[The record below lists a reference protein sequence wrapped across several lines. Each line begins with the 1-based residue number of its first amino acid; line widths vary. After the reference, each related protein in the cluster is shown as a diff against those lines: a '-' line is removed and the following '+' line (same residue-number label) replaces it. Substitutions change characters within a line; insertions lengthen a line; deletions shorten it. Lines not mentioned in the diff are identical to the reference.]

1 MSYQKNI
8 QNMPI
13 NTKQNNLNLIS
24 IEKYPNQKLNDIN
37 NQENNNPNNL
47 NINPS
52 NDLIKSKFDE
62 GSNLSNINIDEEK
75 NLKNNV
81 DFLFGDSDNEN
92 DNIKQNTYSNNN
104 NINNT
109 NNSYDFGNDNS
120 INEEKR
126 IEIANNLFDK
136 SLTASLNSN
145 INNNDNISSY
155 SINTINYEKRK
166 EAADKLFQS
175 QSDIS
180 SKLDNINKNL
190 NSSIKSNKTNMSNV
204 INNLTGSNIGLN
216 INELA
221 NKYANRD
228 KMIHE
233 SLHSNDSDFIRS
245 NSQENIIFENNIDET
260 NKIEEDE
267 GIEFNKNLIEFKDK
281 INIRNKNAIN
291 NINNL
296 NQLGEHQ
303 SRNISNP
310 KKKQQHSLKNAL
322 IQSTKKKQ
330 NNKSIINI
338 SDNNINNMEESTE
351 KKTDLKINKNNIIDE
366 SIIRESIEKEKN
378 NKIKNISGIN
388 FKELF
393 SKGKQKKEKMKIY
406 LEEKHEEEQKS
417 NEILIKGK
425 DKNKIKNKKE
435 IKIIEENEETFS
447 AKEEK
452 NNTKK
457 SELIKEP
464 EGLLSTHNKN
474 KKENTN
480 DSSQLISE
488 KIKLKG
494 KKIFSEDNDENKK
507 YIQIQIKKKE
517 NKNILPEDNKIN
529 ENEIENEENNI
540 NNSISFDEEKIIV
553 HFINDKEKEKE
564 KYIKEKRFKDF
575 LKENNLYF
583 NEKIFNKKENEN
595 QKKEIKSNSFY
606 PKYIYE
612 QETFI
617 EEINKENKGKKG
629 EMIIYLNIMKE
640 TYEKNKSNFNLLFQ
654 SVSNE
659 NKENIFKL
667 YKNFQDYNILSKYIS
682 PYLNDT
688 KSFVNI
694 FQLKLNKNIIKN
706 IDYIRYT
713 LNENNGDTFYR
724 CFVFNLF
731 EKKII
736 NKDKEYIYMLI
747 FDLFKIYDLSP
758 DIFNSDDNA
767 KNINNALGFFDILR
781 DYIELNYWDK
791 VYEFYTGFFQQIN
804 HILIKY
810 VKYNIFFL
818 LSKLYSLNEEN
829 NEYDNEIF
837 LNQYQK
843 IIIEY
848 NEPTKIIFQLIT
860 IIFGINLEI
869 LYIENKEEN
878 DIIEQDYSFEY
889 SKLAKNDNNKLD
901 KIILLNYNN
910 CYHICYKKKD
920 LLLNKEIFDPM
931 KENINEIS
939 LIQYAKKGK
948 IKCDICNASKEF
960 IEIINENNNKGI
972 CSQCL
977 SNEIDQYLLKRIS
990 YIKQDLKKNY
1000 LNYSYYLRPIELYLQ
1015 EPLSIKNHIENNS
1028 IIIKNIDYYLLYQI
1042 TFSEKIKEL
1051 FDSLEE
1057 ESSNIININNINSN
1071 NNRETKINCDDD
1083 TCMMCTKNNNVL
1095 ISSCGCKICDDCI
1108 YAFLD
1113 SITNNQ
1119 IILNGYEKKQLY
1131 EQDLDKCPL
1140 CEQKISLNY
1149 LIMLL
1154 QNQGRNFENE
1164 NDEAI
1169 TRMRNYCNNICF
1181 NCLKKFENE
1190 NNIEV
1195 EHNKKKNIIKLNV
1208 IINKHCLKEA
1218 KKNKNKINNQNY
1230 EPEFENGIDYNDTHH
1245 CLCVQCY
1252 KKIKIKRIKKISEE
1266 NFKVVE
1272 CNICGVNHLI
1282 SEKEWNKVIKSDVCC
1297 KCNVF

>member
-92 DNIKQNTYSNNN
+92 DNIKQNTYSNN

-267 GIEFNKNLIEFKDK
+267 GIELNKNLIEFKDK

-322 IQSTKKKQ
+322 IQSTKKKS

-464 EGLLSTHNKN
+464 EGLLSPHKN
-474 KKENTN
+474 KKENTK

-629 EMIIYLNIMKE
+629 EMIIYFNIMKE

-694 FQLKLNKNIIKN
+694 FQLKLKKNIIKN

-829 NEYDNEIF
+829 NEYDNAIF

-889 SKLAKNDNNKLD
+889 SKFAKNDNNKLD

-939 LIQYAKKGK
+939 LIQYAKKCK

-1071 NNRETKINCDDD
+1071 NIRETKINCDDD